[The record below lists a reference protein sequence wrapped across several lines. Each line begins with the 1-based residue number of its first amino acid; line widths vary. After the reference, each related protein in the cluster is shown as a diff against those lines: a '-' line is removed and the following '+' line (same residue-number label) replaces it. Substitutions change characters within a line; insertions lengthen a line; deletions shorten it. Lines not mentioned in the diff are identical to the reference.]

1 MLIEL
6 KHLCQNESSDIT
18 TITGITSGRFSLFSP
33 EIVKSLSRQVM
44 SESVGLKKAKR
55 YRKRAGQFAE
65 RFTSARPNRFNDD
78 SNLKKYVR
86 YQREQAY
93 FVIV

>member
-1 MLIEL
+1 MIPSFVRASPDA
-6 KHLCQNESSDIT
+6 HC
-18 TITGITSGRFSLFSP
+18 GRFSLFPP

-55 YRKRAGQFAE
+55 YRKCARRFAE
-65 RFTSARPNRFNDD
+65 RFTWARPNRFNDD

-86 YQREQAY
+86 YQGEQPY